1 MSAAGS
7 LGSVGRVSSIR
18 RWVRDPRALALVVA
32 VLLFA
37 LMACGSTVQDRS
49 QLAQR
54 QGNVP
59 VDEFGNPIPGA
70 PGTGGTFVP
79 GQPGSTIGGGPGGF
93 VPGPGGSITSSGN
106 GPGVTSQSIKIGDV
120 YCDDQDR
127 AANALGFNPAPSDQ
141 KRAMEIVV
149 EDTNK
154 HGGIGGRKV
163 EVVWYN
169 FEDCTAVSQS
179 PSQLYE
185 AACQHFTRDNKVF
198 AVMGSEENQPN
209 YIACVLRAGAV
220 IIHNNIGDYDKQFQR
235 QYPYFIQPSNL
246 AGDSIARLQVPALK
260 ARGYFNTIDPVTF
273 PTLKIGIVV
282 EDTPGFVRVLNGA
295 LLPAL
300 REAGYSVSDS
310 NIARIQPLAR
320 LQDAGALSAAISAA
334 VLRFNANK
342 VSHVLFLQSNGNMTL
357 FFLREAESQDYYPRY
372 GFNTMDN
379 PQGVLDYS
387 GGGVVSARNY
397 NNSIGIGW
405 DPLGDVPRGAG
416 PTTPE
421 RTACINLLKRNGYDN
436 FGDANAERIA
446 LGVCNGISFLKLSV
460 GRAGSVI
467 NQSTFLAAVNGIG
480 GSRWRAGDALGYS
493 LFLPT
498 KHDGVNQYRMFEFN
512 EQRQVFEYTSS
523 NITIGF

>member
-1 MSAAGS
+1 MN
-7 LGSVGRVSSIR
+7 SIR
-18 RWVRDPRALALVVA
+18 RWRNDPQALALVVA
-32 VLLFA
+32 ILLFA

-49 QLAQR
+49 QLSQR

-70 PGTGGTFVP
+70 TGAPGTFVP

-93 VPGPGGSITSSGN
+93 VPGPGGSITPVGQN
-106 GPGVTSQSIKIGDV
+106 GPGITSKSIKIGDI
-120 YCDDQDR
+120 YCSDQDR
-127 AANALGFNPAPSDQ
+127 AAEALGFKPAPNDQ

-154 HGGIGGRKV
+154 RGGIGGRKV
-163 EVVWYN
+163 ELVWYN

-179 PSQLYE
+179 PAQLYE
-185 AACQHFTRDNKVF
+185 AACQHFTRDDKVF

-220 IIHNNIGDYDKQFQR
+220 IIHNNVADYDKQFQR
-235 QYPYFIQPSNL
+235 QYPYFIQPNNL
-246 AGDSIARLQVPALK
+246 AADSISRLQVPALK

-273 PTLKIGIVV
+273 PTRKIGIVV
-282 EDTPGFVRVLNGA
+282 EDSPGFVRVLNGA

-300 REAGYSVSDS
+300 REAGYSVSES
-310 NIARIQPLAR
+310 NIARIPPLAR
-320 LQDAGALSAAISAA
+320 LQDAGATSAAISAA
-334 VLRFNANK
+334 VLRFNSSK

-372 GFNTMDN
+372 GFNSMDG
-379 PQGVLDYS
+379 PQSVLDYS
-387 GGGVVSARNY
+387 GGGVVSPRNY
-397 NNSIGIGW
+397 NDSIGIGW
-405 DPLGDVPRGAG
+405 SPGDVPPEYAG
-416 PTTPE
+416 PPTPE
-421 RTACINLLKRNGYDN
+421 ATACIDVLKRNGYED
-436 FGDANAERIA
+436 FGDANAVAIA
-446 LGVCNGISFLKLSV
+446 LAACDSISFLKLSV

-493 LFLPT
+493 LLSPT
-498 KHDGVNQYRMFEFN
+498 KHDGVNHYRMFEFD
-512 EQRQVFEYTSS
+512 EQARVFEYTSS